1 MMQKNGFTLLELMI
15 VMVIIG
21 VLMTALLMSGAGIFG
36 QSAEKETLIR
46 LQTMAALLEQHRTIE
61 GDYPDDRLPKGLPA
75 NTFNSKAEA
84 LFLALFDAGYGGEKP
99 NQDWLV
105 NTDGDETS
113 KPRTELPSP
122 QLFEISDAWGNP
134 VAYYESLHY
143 KTTGQWM
150 AGLDEE
156 YEEQVSGAR
165 RNETTGGWEEP
176 GRFQL
181 ISAGPDGY
189 FDTEDDITHF
199 GN

>member
-15 VMVIIG
+15 VMVIVG

-84 LFLALFDAGYGGEKP
+84 LFLALFDAEYGGEKP

-122 QLFEISDAWGNP
+122 
-134 VAYYESLHY
+134 
-143 KTTGQWM
+143 QWM